1 MFSSKNINPPF
12 KPPKCCHNP
21 ENYLQPMLEAIAGET
36 CAGLN
41 STSAQVIII
50 IMIVM
55 VIIIMTTTTIR
66 TATTI
71 ILMANIMFQPM
82 LAATIA
88 VDPCAG
94 LNSTIPEVRII
105 IVIIISINDL
115 VVLIIIS
122 IIS

>member
-1 MFSSKNINPPF
+1 
-12 KPPKCCHNP
+12 
-21 ENYLQPMLEAIAGET
+21 MLEAIAGET

-41 STSAQVIII
+41 STSAQVYIIIITIIII
-50 IMIVM
+50 IMVI
-55 VIIIMTTTTIR
+55 IIIMTTTIIS
-66 TATTI
+66 TAT
-71 ILMANIMFQPM
+71 NIMFQPM

-94 LNSTIPEVRII
+94 LNSTIPEVLII
-105 IVIIISINDL
+105 IIIIISINDL

>member
-1 MFSSKNINPPF
+1 MI
-12 KPPKCCHNP
+12 
-21 ENYLQPMLEAIAGET
+21 EAIAGET

-41 STSAQVIII
+41 STSAQVFFIIMTIMVIII
-50 IMIVM
+50 IMI
-55 VIIIMTTTTIR
+55 ILNIR

-71 ILMANIMFQPM
+71 IFMANIMFQPM

-94 LNSTIPEVRII
+94 LNSTIPEVLII

-115 VVLIIIS
+115 VILIIIS

>member
-41 STSAQVIII
+41 STSAQVYIIIITIIII
-50 IMIVM
+50 IMVI
-55 VIIIMTTTTIR
+55 IIIMTTTIIS
-66 TATTI
+66 TAT
-71 ILMANIMFQPM
+71 NIMFQPM

-94 LNSTIPEVRII
+94 LNSTIPEVLII

-115 VVLIIIS
+115 VVIIIIS

>member
-1 MFSSKNINPPF
+1 MLAQSYPQNS
-12 KPPKCCHNP
+12 
-21 ENYLQPMLEAIAGET
+21 LQPMLEAIAGET

-50 IMIVM
+50 IMTIM
-55 VIIIMTTTTIR
+55 VNIIMTTTIIR

-71 ILMANIMFQPM
+71 ILMANINFQPM

-94 LNSTIPEVRII
+94 LNSTIPEVLII

-115 VVLIIIS
+115 VILIIIS

>member
-1 MFSSKNINPPF
+1 
-12 KPPKCCHNP
+12 
-21 ENYLQPMLEAIAGET
+21 MLEAIAGET

-41 STSAQVIII
+41 STSAQVYIII
-50 IMIVM
+50 ITIMIIIM
-55 VIIIMTTTTIR
+55 VIIIIMTTTIIS

-94 LNSTIPEVRII
+94 LNSTIPEVLII
-105 IVIIISINDL
+105 IVIIININDL
-115 VVLIIIS
+115 DVLIIIS
-122 IIS
+122 IIE